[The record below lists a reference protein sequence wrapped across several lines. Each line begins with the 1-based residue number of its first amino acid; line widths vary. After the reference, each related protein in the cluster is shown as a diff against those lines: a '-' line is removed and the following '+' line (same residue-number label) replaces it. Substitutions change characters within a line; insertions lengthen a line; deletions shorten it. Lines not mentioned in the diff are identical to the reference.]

1 MYIYDFKNFK
11 LETVQNI
18 HEFELEQNKDSFDD
32 WDTAFINAVNK
43 RFTNLNHE
51 IILPLSSGHD
61 SGSIACAMDLLKI
74 KYDSYS
80 FWTRKC

>member
-51 IILPLSSGHD
+51 IILPLSPND
-61 SGSIACAMDLLKI
+61 SGSIACAMDLLKLNMI
-74 KYDSYS
+74 AILL
-80 FWTRKC
+80 TRKC